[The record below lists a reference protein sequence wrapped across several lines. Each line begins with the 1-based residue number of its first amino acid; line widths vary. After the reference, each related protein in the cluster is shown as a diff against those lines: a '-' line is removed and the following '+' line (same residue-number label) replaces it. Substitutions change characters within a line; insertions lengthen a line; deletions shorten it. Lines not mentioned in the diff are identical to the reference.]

1 MYIYNYIHILNNPYI
16 DISKYIQILNNLS
29 HDVKLIIDSEIQIK
43 TMSIKYILCEG
54 EAYVLATTKFNF
66 TLVQI
71 PF

>member
-54 EAYVLATTKFNF
+54 EA
-66 TLVQI
+66 
-71 PF
+71 